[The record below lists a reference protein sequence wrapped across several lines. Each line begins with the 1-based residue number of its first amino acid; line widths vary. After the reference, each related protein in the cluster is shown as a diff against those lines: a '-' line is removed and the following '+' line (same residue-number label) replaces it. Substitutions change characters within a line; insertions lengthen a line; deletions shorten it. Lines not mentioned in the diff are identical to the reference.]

1 MAEREGAAQNKQ
13 TDVDQK
19 HRVRQKESELSFDQ
33 FHAWDTGP
41 FSLTETPFVPCTDE
55 HTELLAMSP
64 SDEARAN
71 LVLHLQQAYGNRY
84 VQRLIESRAVQA
96 RLTVNAPNDIYEQE
110 ADRVADVVTRA
121 VNSQAQRQEVEQEKE
136 IQMQPVEEE
145 EELQMKTSQVQCQ
158 EVPEEEEVQMQ
169 PVEEEEELQMQRA
182 EGQPDTVSENIEA
195 RINNARGGGY
205 PLSDNVR
212 EPMEQ
217 AFGADF
223 SDVRVHSDSEANLL
237 NQQLSAKAFT
247 TARDIFFR
255 QGEYS
260 PGSGTGKKLIAHELT
275 HVVQQ
280 EGNKSLKRQAK
291 VNEEKLQMND
301 VPISIQRMKGFDKEQ
316 DQILEPWDGGHAI
329 LVRTDADNPVIGYVT
344 EDALGVL
351 GKKRTTKEQEES
363 IEVHKAKKIPFEG
376 SFWCHGYSLGTFGR
390 FGYSVFSGAPH
401 MGQVINDEYKQAGDL
416 NDGTYV
422 QPGDLAVW
430 YSGGTFQH
438 SAVVAELALDED
450 GKKVNIEKTTV
461 DSKQGRDV
469 LQKNW
474 PLAKVMDTYEKAGA
488 GRDVRFYR

>member
-1 MAEREGAAQNKQ
+1 
-13 TDVDQK
+13 
-19 HRVRQKESELSFDQ
+19 
-33 FHAWDTGP
+33 
-41 FSLTETPFVPCTDE
+41 
-55 HTELLAMSP
+55 
-64 SDEARAN
+64 
-71 LVLHLQQAYGNRY
+71 
-84 VQRLIESRAVQA
+84 
-96 RLTVNAPNDIYEQE
+96 
-110 ADRVADVVTRA
+110 
-121 VNSQAQRQEVEQEKE
+121 
-136 IQMQPVEEE
+136 
-145 EELQMKTSQVQCQ
+145 
-158 EVPEEEEVQMQ
+158 
-169 PVEEEEELQMQRA
+169 
-182 EGQPDTVSENIEA
+182 
-195 RINNARGGGY
+195 
-205 PLSDNVR
+205 
-212 EPMEQ
+212 
-217 AFGADF
+217 
-223 SDVRVHSDSEANLL
+223 VRVHSDSEANLL

-363 IEVHKAKKIPFEG
+363 IEVQEAQKKSFSE

-438 SAVVAELALDED
+438 SAVVADWLWMKMA
-450 GKKVNIEKTTV
+450 
-461 DSKQGRDV
+461 R
-469 LQKNW
+469 
-474 PLAKVMDTYEKAGA
+474 
-488 GRDVRFYR
+488 R